1 MEYWLM
7 IISRHLL
14 AFLVIF
20 LARDVIATPV
30 LKDYTIAYVSLTD
43 DAWYSP
49 QRSYAGME
57 LHLPQRPL
65 NGVRLAIKDARIPGR
80 SVGVRFLLDELSL
93 TASDN
98 LIGSVD
104 GAIKSG
110 VEYFILDLP
119 MDEMQTVVGHFADAA
134 VLFFNV
140 RHPDDLLR
148 RSACGSRL
156 FHTIPSDAML
166 NDALAQYLKKKRW
179 QRVLVLHGPEK
190 GDARVAKSFIQSA
203 AKFGLQIVDS
213 REFVL
218 SNDPRERNQNNVA
231 LLTAGKKHDVVFV
244 ADEVGE
250 FSRYIPYQTQEPA
263 LVAGSQGLTA
273 AAWHW
278 SFERH
283 GAPQLNQRF
292 EKLTENKM
300 TSTQFAG
307 WAAARSV
314 IAAVVRTRD
323 TDFDAVFSYLI
334 SDNATLD
341 LYKGFPGSFRP
352 WSRQLRQPLLLHTH
366 NAVIGIAPIEGFMHQ
381 INDLDTLGLD
391 RRESDCS

>member
-1 MEYWLM
+1 MEFWSM
-7 IISRHLL
+7 IISRYLL
-14 AFLVIF
+14 ALIVLL
-20 LARDVIATPV
+20 LAHDVIATTK
-30 LKDYTIAYVSLTD
+30 LQDYSIAYVSFSD

-57 LHLPQRPL
+57 LQLPQRPL

-80 SVGVRFLLDELSL
+80 SVGIRFSLDELSL
-93 TASDN
+93 SASDD
-98 LIGSVD
+98 LIKSVD
-104 GAIKSG
+104 GAIQSG

-119 MDEMQTVVGHFADAA
+119 LKDMQAVVRHFTGTS

-140 RHPDDLLR
+140 RHPDDQLR
-148 RSACGSRL
+148 RSRCGGRL
-156 FHTIPSDAML
+156 FHAIPSEAML

-190 GDARVAKSFIQSA
+190 GDARVAQSFIQSA
-203 AKFGLQIVDS
+203 AKFGLQVVDS

-218 SNDPRERNQNNVA
+218 SNNPRERNQNNVA

-263 LVAGSQGLTA
+263 LVLGSQGLTA
-273 AAWHW
+273 GAWHW
-278 SFERH
+278 SFERY

-292 EKLTENKM
+292 EKLTETKM
-300 TSTQFAG
+300 TDAQFAG

-314 IAAVVRTRD
+314 IAAIVRTRD
-323 TDFDAVFSYLI
+323 TDFDAVFSYLG
-334 SDNATLD
+334 SDDATLD
-341 LYKGFPGSFRP
+341 LYKGFPGGFRP

-391 RRESDCS
+391 RQESDCS